1 MSTTI
6 QEPAKESPATG
17 PAPTNRSNDHA
28 IYKPNS
34 RGTGGVMRFS
44 LNRAKGAVFLDA
56 AAQSGE
62 RQFDWDRKVTMKW
75 SLSDLGP
82 VIAVLQ
88 GRQETAKLFHQSDKA
103 NSAFEI
109 SRRDDPDRAPFVA
122 AVSRQETEDKSVRK
136 VGIPLTLGEAVVL
149 EAALRAA
156 VTRLIGW

>member
-1 MSTTI
+1 MSTTT
-6 QEPAKESPATG
+6 QEPTNEVPA
-17 PAPTNRSNDHA
+17 TNRSNDHA

-34 RGTGGVMRFS
+34 RGNGGVMRFS

-56 AAQSGE
+56 ASQSGE
-62 RQFDWDRKVTMKW
+62 KAFDWENKITMKW
-75 SLSDLGP
+75 GLSDLGP

-109 SRRDDPDRAPFVA
+109 TRRDDPDRAPFVA
-122 AVSRQETEDKSVRK
+122 NISRQESADKSVRK

-156 VTRLIGW
+156 ATRLIGW